1 LLSGS
6 GFAVSLKCSQSTR
19 SKRWNRCRS
28 SSPCRGHRTTPMR
41 PAFLAHAQRR
51 NGVDAVCLAARAGAR
66 WRHCPRCRQ
75 SPSPL
80 SAGVSPQSVSLTRRK
95 SRPSW
100 GWARAWRRWLC
111 LCCRRVAVATVA
123 AVVSSCTGY
132 ERGVTCHT
140 GVSVRACCP
149 FASVAAGVL
158 ARCRRLSSPHMST
171 HEMRHATRVES
182 AKRRDTHVHCVLC
195 CASHRT
201 ARRSA
206 RQCDAPFTF
215 TSEVCASGHRF
226 VW

>member
-1 LLSGS
+1 MLLRFWFLCFTQASSAASQRAPRG
-6 GFAVSLKCSQSTR
+6 GIAVDLQVLVVAIARSQCDQRSWCTR
-19 SKRWNRCRS
+19 
-28 SSPCRGHRTTPMR
+28 
-41 PAFLAHAQRR
+41 ARR
-51 NGVDAVCLAARAGAR
+51 NGVDGFAWRLAPVRGGVTAHAAGHAR
-66 WRHCPRCRQ
+66 RHCQP
-75 SPSPL
+75 
-80 SAGVSPQSVSLTRRK
+80 VSRLRACSRK
-95 SRPSW
+95 SRPSC